1 MSALISWIVKTV
13 ARWWFGGDEGK
24 AIDIVGW
31 AGFVLHALIW
41 SAATGGFVRA
51 YYRAEIAEIRAEAS
65 AAEAAQNRR
74 VLLRERA
81 ERDALT
87 ARDNAYAQVSLA
99 RQQVAVE
106 SARLSGDLSVAL
118 ARLRQRAELATV
130 GVPGTGSGADQ
141 CADLRAALGRAVGA
155 VELLQA
161 AGDRAALDGQHAVD
175 VATDAHQDAIER
187 ETLYRARDTP
197 AEERR

>member
-1 MSALISWIVKTV
+1 MPALIVWITKTV
-13 ARWWFGGDEGK
+13 ARWWFAGDTDRAAGVVAWGF
-24 AIDIVGW
+24 AIVAIV
-31 AGFVLHALIW
+31 
-41 SAATGGFVRA
+41 ATGLFVHRFDHFL
-51 YYRAEIAEIRAEAS
+51 YRAEIAEIRAEAS

-99 RQQVAVE
+99 RQQAAVE

-118 ARLRQRAELATV
+118 ARLRQRAELAAV

-155 VELLQA
+155 MELLQA
-161 AGDRAALDGQHAVD
+161 AGDRAAEDGQYAVD
-175 VATDAHQDAIER
+175 VATDAHNDALAR

>member
-1 MSALISWIVKTV
+1 MPALIAWIVRNARILLFV
-13 ARWWFGGDEGK
+13 A
-24 AIDIVGW
+24 AALAV
-31 AGFVLHALIW
+31 HAYDT
-41 SAATGGFVRA
+41 AHH
-51 YYRAEIAEIRAEAS
+51 RAEIAEIRADAS

-87 ARDNAYAQVSLA
+87 ARDNAYAQVALT
-99 RQQVAVE
+99 RQQAAVE

-161 AGDRAALDGQHAVD
+161 AGDQAALDGQYGVD
-175 VATDAHQDAIER
+175 VATDAHLHALTR
-187 ETLYRARDTP
+187 EAR
-197 AEERR
+197 